1 MASTTRLL
9 VGRSP
14 GAGESPR
21 STAADVGFTKGA
33 GAAEAQRAS
42 SLGTACLGLVFGR
55 FASEAAGAR
64 ATSSSLVS
72 VPCPLDRSLVG
83 VGGRSC
89 FGPGAEGEEGEGDRG
104 DGEAPS
110 GVYGSRVT

>member
-1 MASTTRLL
+1 M
-9 VGRSP
+9 
-14 GAGESPR
+14 
-21 STAADVGFTKGA
+21 AADVGFTKEA

-42 SLGTACLGLVFGR
+42 SLGTACLGLVLGR

-89 FGPGAEGEEGEGDRG
+89 FGSGAEGEEGEGDCG
-104 DGEAPS
+104 APP